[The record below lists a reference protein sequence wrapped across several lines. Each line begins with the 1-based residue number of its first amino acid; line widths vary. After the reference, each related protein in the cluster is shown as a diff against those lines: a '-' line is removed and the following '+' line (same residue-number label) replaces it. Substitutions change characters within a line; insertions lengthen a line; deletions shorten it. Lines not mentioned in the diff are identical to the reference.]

1 MCSQIHLESLLH
13 HSEGLKCL
21 KKFFLELFCC
31 YQKINNP
38 FLFQNTI
45 NCFLFVFS
53 AFSIL
58 ICLFPTYFHGHQ
70 FISERIEIAK
80 YDSDA
85 QVAMFACMF
94 HRTLH
99 MTVGNPDA
107 KISRHIGAVGTRF
120 RLLSCALTLIQGK

>member
-1 MCSQIHLESLLH
+1 MRNLIFVCFESLILH
-13 HSEGLKCL
+13 FDS
-21 KKFFLELFCC
+21 
-31 YQKINNP
+31 
-38 FLFQNTI
+38 
-45 NCFLFVFS
+45 
-53 AFSIL
+53 
-58 ICLFPTYFHGHQ
+58 Q